1 MIDQISVL
9 LHFIWVI
16 PLILLI
22 AYIGSPRFKGTMG
35 ESRVQRLLQ
44 SMLQKNQ
51 YTILN
56 NVVIPSGGGTVQIDH
71 LVISQ
76 FRIFVIETV
85 FLRGTISGAEFQD
98 RWKQHRHG
106 RFTRFDNPLHKNYLN
121 IQALERLLQLPE
133 SRFYSIVVFA
143 GHKGFKGT
151 TPPHVVP
158 VDKLIPQ
165 IRKRNEKLLSAEKA
179 SESLKTIEEARLGR
193 GGTLIADP
201 WTWLRLALVVLLLVA
216 GWYAFGGALQ
226 EQIDRFEE
234 RVEMK
239 SAPEAFHPD
248 GRRKSEQELWEDA
261 LICAYSADSGRCACY
276 EPDGSKVDLDPG
288 KCKSLSER
296 GSILKQ

>member
-1 MIDQISVL
+1 MFGLSSVF
-9 LHFIWVI
+9 LHLIWVI

-35 ESRVQRLLQ
+35 ESRVRRIL
-44 SMLQKNQ
+44 SAMLQKNQ
-51 YTILN
+51 FTILN
-56 NVVIPSGGGTVQIDH
+56 DVTIPSGGGTVQIDH

-85 FLRGTISGAEFQD
+85 FRRGTISGAEFQD
-98 RWKQHRHG
+98 RWKQNQHG
-106 RFTRFDNPLHKNYLN
+106 RFTRFDNPLHQNFLH
-121 IQALERLLQLPE
+121 IQALERLLKLPE

-158 VDKLIPQ
+158 VEKLIPL
-165 IRKRNEKLLSAEKA
+165 IRKRNEKLLSPEAAATALKQIEK
-179 SESLKTIEEARLGR
+179 ARLGTR
-193 GGTLIADP
+193 RTGLADP
-201 WTWLRLALVVLLLVA
+201 WSWLRLALVVLLLVA
-216 GWYAFGGALQ
+216 GWFAFGGEMQ
-226 EQIDRFEE
+226 KQINRFEE

-239 SAPEAFHPD
+239 SAPKKFHPD
-248 GRRKSEQELWEDA
+248 GRRKSEQEFWEDSLA
-261 LICAYSADSGRCACY
+261 CAYSADSGRCACY
-276 EPDGSKVDLDPG
+276 EPDGSRVDLEAD